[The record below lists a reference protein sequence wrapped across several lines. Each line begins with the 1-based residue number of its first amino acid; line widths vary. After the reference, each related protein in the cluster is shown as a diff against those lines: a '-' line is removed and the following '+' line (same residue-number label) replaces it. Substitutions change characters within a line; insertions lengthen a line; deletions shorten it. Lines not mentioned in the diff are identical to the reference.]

1 MIFLMQVWGN
11 TDSGRVRGNNEDAW
25 LAETSLRLAAVAD
38 GMGGEACGEIASA
51 LTLQA
56 LREALLSAESDLR
69 EAARQA
75 NTLVRQQ
82 ARQRGLC
89 SGMGST
95 LVAAAWKGAHV
106 DIVNV
111 GDSRAYLFR
120 EGRLTQLTYD
130 QTVGNELRHAMGWSE
145 EEFERFPQRHVLT
158 AAIGAASDVVVRSTQ
173 IDLECGDLLLLCSD
187 GLYNP
192 IGDAGIAEVLSRAPA
207 AESIL
212 ALIDAAND
220 AGGPDNIT
228 AVLLQYSD
236 TLV

>member
-1 MIFLMQVWGN
+1 MQVWGN
-11 TDSGRVRGNNEDAW
+11 TDSGRVRVNNEDAW
-25 LAETSLRLAAVAD
+25 LAETSLRVAAVAD

-56 LREALLSAESDLR
+56 LREAVVSAETDLR
-69 EAARQA
+69 DAARRA
-75 NTLVRQQ
+75 NALVRQQ
-82 ARQRGLC
+82 ARESNLC

-95 LVAAAWKGAHV
+95 LVAASWRDAHV

-120 EGRLTQLTYD
+120 EGRLIQLTYD

-145 EEFERFPQRHVLT
+145 EEFEKFPQRHVLT

-173 IDLECGDLLLLCSD
+173 IDLEPGDMLLLCSD

-192 IGDAGIAEVLSRAPA
+192 IGDTGIAEVLNSAPTA
-207 AESIL
+207 ADSINS
-212 ALIDAAND
+212 LIEAANA

-228 AVLLQYSD
+228 VVLMQFSG
-236 TLV
+236 TSV

>member
-1 MIFLMQVWGN
+1 MQVWGN
-11 TDSGRVRGNNEDAW
+11 TDSGRVRVNNEDAW
-25 LAETSLRLAAVAD
+25 LAETSLRVAAVAD
-38 GMGGEACGEIASA
+38 GMGGEACGEVASA

-56 LREALLSAESDLR
+56 LCDALRSAETDLR
-69 EAARQA
+69 DAARRA
-75 NTLVRQQ
+75 NVLVRQQ
-82 ARQRGLC
+82 AQQRSLC

-95 LVAAAWKGAHV
+95 LVAASWKGEHV

-145 EEFERFPQRHVLT
+145 EEFEKFPQRHVLT

-173 IDLECGDLLLLCSD
+173 IDLEPGDLLLLCSD

-192 IGDAGIAEVLSRAPA
+192 IGDSGIVEVLNSSASVDGAIR
-207 AESIL
+207 S
-212 ALIDAAND
+212 LIAAANA

-228 AVLLQYSD
+228 VVVMQFSG
-236 TLV
+236 T

>member
-1 MIFLMQVWGN
+1 MQVWGN
-11 TDSGRVRGNNEDAW
+11 TDSGRVRVNNEDAW
-25 LAETSLRLAAVAD
+25 LAETSLRIAAVAD
-38 GMGGEACGEIASA
+38 GMGGEACGEIAAA

-56 LREALLSAESDLR
+56 LREALVSVESDLR
-69 EAARQA
+69 DAARRA
-75 NTLVRQQ
+75 NALVRQHAQ
-82 ARQRGLC
+82 DRNLC

-95 LVAAAWKGAHV
+95 LVAASWKDAHV

-120 EGRLTQLTYD
+120 EGRLIQLTYD

-173 IDLECGDLLLLCSD
+173 IDLEPGDILLLCSD
-187 GLYNP
+187 GLYIP
-192 IGDAGIAEVLSRAPA
+192 IGDAGIAEVLNSA
-207 AESIL
+207 ATASDSIPS
-212 ALIDAAND
+212 LIEAANA

-228 AVLLQYSD
+228 VVLMQFSG
-236 TLV
+236 TSV

>member
-1 MIFLMQVWGN
+1 MQVWGN
-11 TDSGRVRGNNEDAW
+11 TDSGRVRVNNEDAW
-25 LAETSLRLAAVAD
+25 LAEESLHVAAVAD
-38 GMGGEACGEIASA
+38 GMGGAACGEVAAA

-56 LREALLSAESDLR
+56 LREALVSTESDLR
-69 EAARQA
+69 AAAHRA
-75 NTLVRQQ
+75 NELVREQ
-82 ARQRGLC
+82 ARQRNLC

-95 LVAAAWKGAHV
+95 LVAASWNGAHV

-145 EEFERFPQRHVLT
+145 EEFEKFPHRHVLT
-158 AAIGAASDVVVRSTQ
+158 AAIGAASEVLVRSTQ
-173 IDLECGDLLLLCSD
+173 IDMEAGDLLLLCTD

-192 IGDAGIAEVLSRAPA
+192 IGDAGIAEVLNRAPA
-207 AESIL
+207 NADSIQ
-212 ALIDAAND
+212 ALIEAANA

-228 AVLLQYSD
+228 VVLMQYSGSA
-236 TLV
+236 V